1 MDVLT
6 MSLCECITKNSD
18 AIKYTMQDENI
29 FWEIKEEI
37 VEPKV
42 ETSEIIPEEPE
53 VKTEQII
60 EKSEPEPPVK
70 KMIVPKIV
78 ASSSI
83 AEVFIQKILEWG
95 VKPNLI
101 PLLRTADISLENDI
115 LIIKTTGFAEKKCR
129 ENENWWIIENI
140 WNSLGAKTIQITLL
154 DETKTEEPKEV
165 SPIDAAA
172 EIFG

>member
-1 MDVLT
+1 
-6 MSLCECITKNSD
+6 
-18 AIKYTMQDENI
+18 
-29 FWEIKEEI
+29 

-83 AEVFIQKILEWG
+83 AEVFIQKILE
-95 VKPNLI
+95 
-101 PLLRTADISLENDI
+101 
-115 LIIKTTGFAEKKCR
+115 
-129 ENENWWIIENI
+129 
-140 WNSLGAKTIQITLL
+140 
-154 DETKTEEPKEV
+154 
-165 SPIDAAA
+165 
-172 EIFG
+172 